1 MLVPSTHEVIV
12 ETNEFKWQETLT
24 RVPHGDLNSAHTVLR
39 LPAKWSLVV
48 KVMKLT

>member
-1 MLVPSTHEVIV
+1 M
-12 ETNEFKWQETLT
+12 ETNEFKWQETVI

-39 LPAKWSLVV
+39 LPTKWSLAV